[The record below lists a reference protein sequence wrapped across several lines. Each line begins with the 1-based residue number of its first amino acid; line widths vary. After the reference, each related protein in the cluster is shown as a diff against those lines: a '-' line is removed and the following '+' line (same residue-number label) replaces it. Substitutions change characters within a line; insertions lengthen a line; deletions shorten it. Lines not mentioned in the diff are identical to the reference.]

1 MHARNKAHPEREAQH
16 GASSGGT
23 DGGFLHG
30 GRTPGRCGGRQR
42 RESIPGARERSGRRV
57 PVFALRGSGTGA
69 VLRLAGCLN
78 MGLTLLQQTPVA
90 FRQQVCTTSVSGRG
104 AFVFNA
110 PAQRRAR
117 RSECIAAAARLAVAG
132 ALAQACRPRHC
143 RSGELCAKT
152 PSPPCARIAARAVQ
166 GTLKPLPRVRNI
178 IAVGSGKGGVGK
190 STTAVNLALAL
201 AAAGPRV
208 GILDA
213 DVYGPSIPI
222 MLGLSGRPESPDNK
236 SILPMRA
243 HGIEAMSIGLLVE
256 DDTPMIWRG
265 PMATSA
271 LTQLLGDTL
280 WGGEEGLDY
289 LVIDLPPGTGDIQL
303 TLAQKIPVAGAVIV
317 TTPQDIA
324 TLDARKALKMFE
336 KLSIGVLGLVENMA
350 VHVCSSCGHAE
361 HVFGE
366 GGAGRM
372 SAQYG
377 VPVLGA
383 LPLEIGIREQGDAG
397 VAIVAARPDSAAG
410 RAYREVARAMLGQ
423 LDQRPRVRSG
433 IMASL
438 LGG

>member
-1 MHARNKAHPEREAQH
+1 MFP
-16 GASSGGT
+16 
-23 DGGFLHG
+23 
-30 GRTPGRCGGRQR
+30 
-42 RESIPGARERSGRRV
+42 
-57 PVFALRGSGTGA
+57 
-69 VLRLAGCLN
+69 
-78 MGLTLLQQTPVA
+78 
-90 FRQQVCTTSVSGRG
+90 
-104 AFVFNA
+104 
-110 PAQRRAR
+110 
-117 RSECIAAAARLAVAG
+117 
-132 ALAQACRPRHC
+132 
-143 RSGELCAKT
+143 KT
-152 PSPPCARIAARAVQ
+152 PSPPAARIPARAVQ

-201 AAAGPRV
+201 AAEGPRV

-213 DVYGPSIPI
+213 DVYGPSIPT

-317 TTPQDIA
+317 TTPQDVA

-336 KLSIGVLGLVENMA
+336 KVEVPVLGLVENMA
-350 VHVCSSCGHAE
+350 VHVCSNCGHAE

-366 GGAGRM
+366 GGGARM
-372 SAQYG
+372 ASQYG
-377 VPVLGA
+377 VPLLGS
-383 LPLEIGIREQGDAG
+383 LPLEIAIRQHADSG
-397 VAIVAARPDSAAG
+397 VPVVAAAPDSAAAA
-410 RAYREVARAMLGQ
+410 AYRELARNVVAELAK
-423 LDQRPRVRSG
+423 RPRAPAS
-433 IMASL
+433 ISASL
-438 LGG
+438 L